1 MSITPQIEGR
11 HLIGGLLKKRRE
23 ELNLSIEDL
32 AENVGLSPSSISR
45 IENGKFSATIDTL
58 LAISKELKCKIN
70 FVTFE

>member
-1 MSITPQIEGR
+1 MSIKPQTEGR

-23 ELNLSIEDL
+23 GLKLSVEEL